1 MKLSTLKKKIEK
13 IKDELNLDKVEF
25 EAASERHRAR
35 FDVHVFSKH
44 VKTEDYKRAMDEIER
59 MTALEFG
66 IPQRKRDSSKADKA
80 MRSALALLKH
90 DTPERWAEDQEVIE
104 RYHLARYG
112 KLRPIWTEAWGRTP
126 EEMLNHYDE
135 NAWGGIV
142 KRVDASPEILAKSKL
157 RLTDPAEKRERRKT
171 EKSKGTPVEFGVAGI
186 GFGTLVPIYADG
198 SSGNPLLY
206 GLSSDDFQALTE
218 DSSG

>member
-35 FDVHVFSKH
+35 FHVHVFSKH
-44 VKTEDYKRAMDEIER
+44 VMTEEYKRAMDEIER

-66 IPQRKRDSSKADKA
+66 IPQRKRDSSKGEKA
-80 MRSALALLKH
+80 MQSALALLKH

-112 KLRPIWTEAWGRTP
+112 KLRPIWTDAWGRTP
-126 EEMLNHYDE
+126 EEMLNHYHE
-135 NAWGGIV
+135 NVWGGFV
-142 KRVDASPEILAKSKL
+142 KRVDASPELRAKSKL
-157 RLTDPAEKRERRKT
+157 RLTDPRWKQERNRT
-171 EKSKGTPVEFGVAGI
+171 EKSKGKPVEFGVAGF
-186 GFGTLVPIYADG
+186 GLGTLVPIYADG
-198 SSGNPLLY
+198 SIGNPLVY
-206 GLSSDDFQALTE
+206 HLSSDDLQELTA